1 MIRSDFAG
9 PALKHLSDGNWKEE
23 REMAG
28 KDEFQITT
36 QIIYGKES
44 AKRIGEVANRLGLK
58 KVQVVTDAG
67 LVKSGVA
74 EKILQFLKSSG
85 IQTVLFDKVEYNPT
99 VQTTD
104 AAKEQF
110 IAEKCDGIVA
120 VGGGSPMD
128 AGKAVGVLA
137 TNPGLAAEYLGI
149 GKVKNPGV
157 PVVCLPTTSGTS
169 AEITDGAVLS
179 EPEKKT
185 KMGLRSPYV
194 APTVA
199 ILDPLLTLTLPPAPT
214 RESGLDA
221 LAHAI
226 ESYINLNAWTPTE
239 VLTLKGIELIGR
251 HLRTATHRGSDYEAR
266 DGMMMGSLLA
276 GMGLHTTWVNLVHAI
291 TGPLG
296 GFYNLPHGAANAIV
310 LPHAMRFL
318 LPKAVSKFADIA
330 RALGGKV
337 DHLSERQAAEKAV
350 EEVEQLSRDVGMP
363 GGLSVYGVKEADLPK
378 LSETIAGSFLLPLAP
393 RIATARDILEICKE
407 SL

>member
-1 MIRSDFAG
+1 
-9 PALKHLSDGNWKEE
+9 
-23 REMAG
+23 MAG
-28 KDEFQITT
+28 KYEFQITT
-36 QIIYGKES
+36 QIIYGRES
-44 AKRIGEVANRLGLK
+44 ARRIGEVVNRLGLK
-58 KVQVVTDAG
+58 KVQVITDVG
-67 LVKSGVA
+67 LVKSGITG
-74 EKILQFLKSSG
+74 KILQFLKSSN

-99 VQTTD
+99 VPVTD
-104 AAKEQF
+104 AAKKQYTE
-110 IAEKCDGIVA
+110 EKCDGVVA

-128 AGKAVGVLA
+128 AGKAVGILA
-137 TNPGLAAEYLGI
+137 TNPGSAAEYLGI

-157 PVVCLPTTSGTS
+157 PVICLPTTSGTS
-169 AEITDGAVLS
+169 AEITDVAVLS

-185 KMGLRSPYV
+185 KLGLRSPYV

-226 ESYINLNAWTPTE
+226 ESYICLNAWAPTE
-239 VLTLKGIELIGR
+239 ALTLKGIELIGR
-251 HLRTATHRGSDYEAR
+251 HLRTATHSGGDYEAR

-318 LPKAVSKFADIA
+318 LPGAVSKFANIA
-330 RALGGKV
+330 RTLGEKV

-363 GGLSVYGVKEADLPK
+363 RGLSVYGVKETDLPK
-378 LSETIAGSFLLPLAP
+378 LSETIAGSIILPLAP
-393 RIATARDILEICKE
+393 RMATAKDILEICKD

>member
-1 MIRSDFAG
+1 
-9 PALKHLSDGNWKEE
+9 
-23 REMAG
+23 
-28 KDEFQITT
+28 
-36 QIIYGKES
+36 
-44 AKRIGEVANRLGLK
+44 
-58 KVQVVTDAG
+58 
-67 LVKSGVA
+67 
-74 EKILQFLKSSG
+74 
-85 IQTVLFDKVEYNPT
+85 
-99 VQTTD
+99 
-104 AAKEQF
+104 
-110 IAEKCDGIVA
+110 
-120 VGGGSPMD
+120 MD
-128 AGKAVGVLA
+128 AGKAVGILA
-137 TNPGLAAEYLGI
+137 TNPGSAAEYLGI

-157 PVVCLPTTSGTS
+157 PVICLPTTSGTS
-169 AEITDGAVLS
+169 AEITDVAVLS

-185 KMGLRSPYV
+185 KLGLRSPYV

-199 ILDPLLTLTLPPAPT
+199 ILDPLLTLSLPPAPT

-226 ESYINLNAWTPTE
+226 ESYVCLNAWTPTE
-239 VLTLKGIELIGR
+239 ALTLRGIELIGR
-251 HLRTATHRGSDYEAR
+251 HLRPATHRGSDYEAR

-318 LPKAVSKFADIA
+318 LPGAVSKFANIA

-363 GGLSVYGVKEADLPK
+363 RGLSVYGVKETDLPK
-378 LSETIAGSFLLPLAP
+378 LSETIAGSILLPLAP
-393 RIATARDILEICKE
+393 RVATAKDILEICKD

>member
-1 MIRSDFAG
+1 M
-9 PALKHLSDGNWKEE
+9 E
-23 REMAG
+23 G
-28 KDEFQITT
+28 KNEFQVTT
-36 QIIYGKES
+36 QIIYGRES
-44 AKRIGEVANRLGLK
+44 ARRIGEVANRLGLK
-58 KVQVVTDAG
+58 KVQVITDAG
-67 LVKSGVA
+67 LVKSGVT
-74 EKILQFLKSSG
+74 EKILQFLKVG
-85 IQTVLFDKVEYNPT
+85 QIQTILFDGVEYNPT
-99 VQTTD
+99 VPVTD
-104 AAKEQF
+104 AAKRQF
-110 IAEKCDGIVA
+110 ADEKCDGVVA

-128 AGKAVGVLA
+128 AGKAVGILA
-137 TNPGLAAEYLGI
+137 TNPGSAAEYLGI

-157 PVVCLPTTSGTS
+157 PVICLPTTSGTS
-169 AEITDGAVLS
+169 AEITDVAVLS

-185 KMGLRSPYV
+185 KLGLRSPYV

-226 ESYINLNAWTPTE
+226 ESYICLNAWPPTE
-239 VLTLKGIELIGR
+239 ALTLRGIELIGC

-318 LPKAVSKFADIA
+318 LPGAVSKFANIA
-330 RALGGKV
+330 RALGGRV
-337 DHLSERQAAEKAV
+337 DHLPERQAAEKAV

-363 GGLSVYGVKEADLPK
+363 KGLSVYGVKETDLPK
-378 LSETIAGSFLLPLAP
+378 LSEAIAGSILLPLAP
-393 RIATARDILEICKE
+393 RMATAKDILEICKD

>member
-1 MIRSDFAG
+1 
-9 PALKHLSDGNWKEE
+9 
-23 REMAG
+23 MAG
-28 KDEFQITT
+28 KYEFQITT
-36 QIIYGKES
+36 QIIYGRES
-44 AKRIGEVANRLGLK
+44 ARRIGEVANRLGLK
-58 KVQVVTDAG
+58 KVQVITDAG
-67 LVKSGVA
+67 LVKSGVT
-74 EKILQFLKSSG
+74 EKILQFLKVG
-85 IQTVLFDKVEYNPT
+85 QIQTVLFDRVEYNPT
-99 VQTTD
+99 VPVTD
-104 AAKEQF
+104 AAKKQY
-110 IAEKCDGIVA
+110 ADEKCEGDRCRWRGESQWTRVRQLA
-120 VGGGSPMD
+120 YSLPDPGS
-128 AGKAVGVLA
+128 
-137 TNPGLAAEYLGI
+137 AAEYLGI

-157 PVVCLPTTSGTS
+157 PVICLPTTSGTS
-169 AEITDGAVLS
+169 AEITDVAVLS

-185 KMGLRSPYV
+185 KSGLRSPYV

-199 ILDPLLTLTLPPAPT
+199 ILSTCCFTLTLPPAPT

-226 ESYINLNAWTPTE
+226 ESYICLNAWAPTE
-239 VLTLKGIELIGR
+239 ALTLRGVELIGH

-318 LPKAVSKFADIA
+318 LPGAVSKFANIA

-363 GGLSVYGVKEADLPK
+363 KRFVGLWGQGNGFTKIIGDHRRQHPSSPCSPHGHGKRHFGNLQGFSLKRENFSSPFSGER
-378 LSETIAGSFLLPLAP
+378 SESAAP
-393 RIATARDILEICKE
+393 
-407 SL
+407 

>member
-1 MIRSDFAG
+1 
-9 PALKHLSDGNWKEE
+9 
-23 REMAG
+23 MAG
-28 KDEFQITT
+28 KNEFQVTT
-36 QIIYGKES
+36 QIIYGRES
-44 AKRIGEVANRLGLK
+44 ARRIGEVANRLGLK
-58 KVQVVTDAG
+58 KVQVITDAG
-67 LVKSGVA
+67 LVKSGVT
-74 EKILQFLKSSG
+74 EKILQFLKVG
-85 IQTVLFDKVEYNPT
+85 QIQTILFDGVEYNPT
-99 VQTTD
+99 VPVTD
-104 AAKEQF
+104 AAKRQF
-110 IAEKCDGIVA
+110 ADEKCDGVVA

-128 AGKAVGVLA
+128 AGKAVGILA
-137 TNPGLAAEYLGI
+137 TNPGSAAEYLGI

-157 PVVCLPTTSGTS
+157 PVICLPTTSGTS
-169 AEITDGAVLS
+169 AEITDVAVLS

-185 KMGLRSPYV
+185 KLGLRSPYV

-226 ESYINLNAWTPTE
+226 ESYICLNAWPPTE
-239 VLTLKGIELIGR
+239 ALTLRGIELIGC

-266 DGMMMGSLLA
+266 HGMMMGSLLA

-318 LPKAVSKFADIA
+318 LPGAVSKFANIA
-330 RALGGKV
+330 RALGGRV
-337 DHLSERQAAEKAV
+337 DHLPERQAAEKAV

-363 GGLSVYGVKEADLPK
+363 KGLSVYGVKETDLPK
-378 LSETIAGSFLLPLAP
+378 LSEAIAGSILLPLAP
-393 RIATARDILEICKE
+393 RMATAKDILEICKD